1 MSTVIVRG
9 GAQGFAQEIVAGSHR
24 LTADEPV
31 ASGGGDTGPSPYDY
45 LLVAL
50 GA

>member
-1 MSTVIVRG
+1 MTTVTVHG
-9 GAQGFAQEIVAGSHR
+9 GAAGLAQEVLVGRHR
-24 LTADEPV
+24 LVADEPV
-31 ASGGGDTGPSPYDY
+31 EAGGGDGGPTPYDY

>member
-1 MSTVIVRG
+1 MTTVTVHG
-9 GAQGFAQEIVAGSHR
+9 GAAGLQQEILVGRHR
-24 LTADEPV
+24 LVADEPV
-31 ASGGGDTGPSPYDY
+31 EGGGTDAGPNPYDY

>member
-1 MSTVIVRG
+1 MGTVTVRG
-9 GAQGFAQEIVAGSHR
+9 GATGFAQEVVVDRHR
-24 LTADEPV
+24 LIADEPE
-31 ASGGGDTGPSPYDY
+31 AAGGTDAGPTPYDY

>member
-1 MSTVIVRG
+1 MTTVTVHG
-9 GAQGFAQEIVAGSHR
+9 GAAGLEQEVVVGRHR
-24 LTADEPV
+24 LVADEPV
-31 ASGGGDTGPSPYDY
+31 DGGGTDAGPNPYDY

>member
-1 MSTVIVRG
+1 MSVIVRG
-9 GAQGFAQEIVAGSHR
+9 GGAGFAQEVTVGRHR

-31 ASGGGDTGPSPYDY
+31 AQGGGDGGPTPYDY